1 MSVLHPAQLLAYND
15 FSIWLRHTTISGIEN
30 IIQDLDNKTSSGADH
45 VSNTIVKSCYRQI
58 AHFLSGVINNSFK
71 TGIFQSELKKSIII
85 PLHEGDC
92 KSDLYNYRP
101 ISLLM
106 VFSKVFARAMY
117 NRVYSLVESFDLL
130 HKQQLGF

>member
-1 MSVLHPAQLLAYND
+1 MSVLHPAKLLAYND
-15 FSIWLRHTTISGIEN
+15 FSIWLRHTTISEIEN

-45 VSNTIVKSCYRQI
+45 ISNTIVKCCYRQI
-58 AHFLSGVINNSFK
+58 AHVLSGVINNSFK
-71 TGIFQSELKKSIII
+71 TAIFQSELKKSIII
-85 PLHEGDC
+85 LHEGDC
-92 KSDLYNYRP
+92 KSDLYNYRL

-130 HKQQLGF
+130 HKRHLGF